1 MTPLSR
7 DEIIIEIAQKVQQR
21 HDDGS
26 SFDKEWT
33 NHHGL
38 YRCDCDE
45 LVQFIKDLI

>member
-1 MTPLSR
+1 MIPSSR
-7 DEIIIEIAQKVQQR
+7 DKIIIEIAQKVQQR

-26 SFDKEWT
+26 SFEKEWT

-38 YRCDCDE
+38 DRCDCDE

>member
-1 MTPLSR
+1 MSDSCR
-7 DEIIIEIAQKVQQR
+7 YEIITEIAQKVQNR

-26 SFDKEWT
+26 SFEKEWT

>member
-1 MTPLSR
+1 LKSSR

-38 YRCDCDE
+38 DRCDCDE

>member
-1 MTPLSR
+1 MIPLSR
-7 DEIIIEIAQKVQQR
+7 DKIIIEIAQKVQQR

-26 SFDKEWT
+26 SFEKEWT

-38 YRCDCDE
+38 DRCDCDE

>member
-1 MTPLSR
+1 MSDSLR
-7 DEIIIEIAQKVQQR
+7 YEIITEIAQKVQNR

-26 SFDKEWT
+26 SFEKEWT

-38 YRCDCDE
+38 CRCDCDE